1 MSFNI
6 SAWSIKKPVPTI
18 VLFLILTVV
27 GWFSFISLGIDTNPN
42 VDIPAVSVTV
52 TQPGAGPVELESQ
65 VTKKI
70 EDAVAGLGNI
80 DNMISKVTDG
90 NSTTT
95 INFLLGTNSDR
106 ATNDV
111 RNAIAQIRQ
120 SLPQDI
126 NDPIVQRLDFAGGP
140 IITYVVKSDRRSVE
154 ELSNLV
160 DQTISRALLAVKGV
174 AQIKRVGGVDREI
187 RINLNPDRLQSLG
200 ITATQV
206 NDQIRA
212 FNINLPGG
220 RAELGGSEQSIRTL
234 GNAASVGVLK
244 TYEIVLPGGGSVP
257 LSSLG
262 TVEDKF
268 GDVRQT
274 ASLNNQPVVAFQV
287 LRSTGSVMV
296 TVESG
301 VKAAVN
307 ELEKTLPPDVK
318 LDLIF
323 TRADVVRQSYE
334 STIDELI
341 QASVLAVIVIM
352 IFLRDWRATLITAV
366 ALPLSMIPTFA
377 VQQALGYTLN
387 NMTLLALALAVGN
400 LVDDAVV
407 EIENMERHIA
417 MGKSPLQA
425 AYDSSDEVGL
435 AVMASSATI
444 IAVFMPVAFMGGI
457 PGQFFQPF
465 GFTVAI
471 STIFSTLVARM
482 VTPMMGAYLLKDKDH
497 THHSKGTQEQ
507 HQTRVIRFFNFK
519 FTLPTSKQRTKK
531 LRTHNSATPVRSS
544 RETLSAVAHGGNPQD
559 RAASPRDWLL
569 STIKPRGFQ
578 PYKLLLQWAL
588 RHRLTTIAIALAF
601 FIASLMLVPLIPKG
615 FVDDGDY
622 GLSSI
627 AIEIPPG
634 STLADMNQVVTQTTN
649 ILLKNPVVEQV
660 LATEDLNTAN
670 LAVNLKPKEERK
682 ISQKQFEEQIRPL
695 FQQIPGARI
704 SFQSQV
710 PGDSRKGLSI
720 VLRSENPEALRQA
733 AEALE
738 KQMRTLS
745 GLVEVSSS
753 ASLVKPEI
761 LVIPDPQ
768 RAADL
773 GVTVQAIARTASLAT
788 IGDNDANLAK
798 YNLSDRQIPIRV
810 QIDPKAR
817 ADINNI
823 KNLQVPSQNG
833 SLVPLLA
840 VADIRFGSGPAT
852 INRYDRAR
860 QVAVEA
866 NLQGIALGEAVQA
879 VNKLPIMQNLPP
891 GVVQQPSGGAKI
903 MQDIFRGFGSA
914 LGLAIL
920 CIYAILVLLYN
931 NFFHPLS
938 IMAALPFCLGGA
950 LVALMLVQKPLGL
963 YALIGIV
970 LLLGIVTKNSILLV
984 DYTIIN
990 MQEGKSQRQALIE
1003 AGVSRL
1009 RPIMM
1014 TSLATIAGT
1023 LPLALGIG
1031 AGSEV
1036 RQPMGIAIMGGFTT
1050 STLLTLVVVP
1060 VIFSY
1065 IDNFQRWIINT
1076 LRYGFGKKPPR
1087 ASSDEHEVIS
1097 LPSEREKSAS

>member
-42 VDIPAVSVTV
+42 IDVPTVSIKV
-52 TQPGAGPVELESQ
+52 TQPGAGPAELESQ

-80 DNMISKVTDG
+80 DYMISTVSDG
-90 NSTTT
+90 NSKTT
-95 INFLLGTNSDR
+95 INFVLGTDSDR

-120 SLPQDI
+120 DLPQDI
-126 NDPIVQRLDFAGGP
+126 NDPIVERLEFSGGP
-140 IITYVVKSDRRSVE
+140 VITYAVKSDQRSVE
-154 ELSNLV
+154 ELSNIV
-160 DQTISRALLAVKGV
+160 DQTISRALLGVRGV
-174 AQIKRVGGVDREI
+174 AQIQRVGGVDREI
-187 RINLNPDRLQSLG
+187 RINLNPNRLQSLG

-212 FNINLPGG
+212 LNINLPGG
-220 RAELGGSEQSIRTL
+220 RAEVGGSEQSIRTL
-234 GNAASVGVLK
+234 GSAASVDMLK
-244 TYEIVLPGGGSVP
+244 TYEILLPQGGSVP
-257 LSSLG
+257 LSTLG
-262 TVEDKF
+262 SVEDKF
-268 GDVRQT
+268 GDVRQ
-274 ASLNNQPVVAFQV
+274 AARLNNQPVVAFQV
-287 LRSTGSVMV
+287 LRSTGSVLV
-296 TVESG
+296 TVEQG
-301 VKAAVN
+301 VKAAVK
-307 ELEKTLPPDVK
+307 ELEKTLPADVK

-323 TRADVVRQSYE
+323 TRADVVRQSYQ

-341 QASVLAVIVIM
+341 QASVLAIIVILV
-352 IFLRDWRATLITAV
+352 FLRDWRATLITAV
-366 ALPLSMIPTFA
+366 ALPLSIIPTFA

-407 EIENMERHIA
+407 EIENMERHMA
-417 MGKSPLQA
+417 MGKSAWEA
-425 AYDSSDEVGL
+425 AFDSSDEVGL
-435 AVMASSATI
+435 AVVASAATI
-444 IAVFMPVAFMGGI
+444 IAVFLPVAFMGGI

-465 GFTVAI
+465 GVTVAV

-482 VTPMMGAYLLKDKDH
+482 VTPMMGAYLLKDKEGRDAINPVS
-497 THHSKGTQEQ
+497 TGAGQQRSRAAGRAIK
-507 HQTRVIRFFNFK
+507 FFNFK
-519 FTLPTSKQRTKK
+519 FTLPGSGNGSRKLITKK
-531 LRTHNSATPVRSS
+531 RP
-544 RETLSAVAHGGNPQD
+544 
-559 RAASPRDWLL
+559 
-569 STIKPRGFQ
+569 GFQ
-578 PYKLLLQWAL
+578 PYRSLLEWAL
-588 RHRLTTIAIALAF
+588 RHRLTTMAIALAF
-601 FIASLMLVPLIPKG
+601 FIASLTLVPLIPKG
-615 FVDDGDY
+615 FVDDGDF
-622 GLSSI
+622 GISNVSI
-627 AIEIPPG
+627 ELPPG
-634 STLADMNQVVTQTTN
+634 STLEDVNKVVTQATD
-649 ILLKNPVVEQV
+649 IIRQNPVVERV
-660 LATEDLNTAN
+660 LATEEINSAS
-670 LAVNLKPKEERK
+670 LAINLKPREERN
-682 ISQKQFEEQIRPL
+682 ISQKQFEEQVRPS
-695 FQQIPGARI
+695 FEQIPGARI
-704 SFQSQV
+704 SFQSQS

-720 VLRSENPEALRQA
+720 VLRSENPEALNQA
-733 AEALE
+733 ADALE
-738 KQMRTLS
+738 KQMRSIT

-761 LVIPDPQ
+761 LVIPNPQ

-798 YNLSDRQIPIRV
+798 FNLSDRQIPIRV

-817 ADINNI
+817 ADINTI
-823 KNLQVPSQNG
+823 TNLQVPSQNG
-833 SLVPLLA
+833 RLVPLVA

-866 NLQGIALGEAVQA
+866 NLQGISLGQA
-879 VNKLPIMQNLPP
+879 VETINKLPVMQNLPP
-891 GVVQQPSGGAKI
+891 GVVQQPSGSAKI
-903 MQDIFRGFGSA
+903 MQDIFGRFGGA
-914 LGLAIL
+914 LGLSL
-920 CIYAILVLLYN
+920 MCIYAILVLLYN
-931 NFFHPLS
+931 NFLHPLS

-950 LVALMLVQKPLGL
+950 LITLMIAQKPLGL
-963 YALIGIV
+963 YALIGVV

-990 MQEGKSQRQALIE
+990 MQEGKTQRQALIE
-1003 AGVSRL
+1003 SGVSRL
-1009 RPIMM
+1009 RPILM

-1050 STLLTLVVVP
+1050 STLLTLLVVP

-1065 IDNFQRWIINT
+1065 IDNFQTWIMDT
-1076 LRYGFGKKPPR
+1076 LRYGFGKKPSRP
-1087 ASSDEHEVIS
+1087 
-1097 LPSEREKSAS
+1097 